1 MFIEN
6 DFLHRIPRGKKALNE
21 LFNLDSNS
29 KNLNQQTNIKDKFIG
44 ETLIKLNDEEKNT
57 YLNIMIGEL
66 SLYKYEKSEAIS
78 RNSMNAGISS
88 SKNLLYN
95 FLEKY
100 LMEISYITDKE
111 KRDDKIREVYEWY
124 KEKKKLG
131 KDLQTLT
138 YESYKDKNEVDEQEY

>member
-21 LFNLDSNS
+21 LLNLDSNS

-78 RNSMNAGISS
+78 RNSMNSGYFS
-88 SKNLLYN
+88 SKIY
-95 FLEKY
+95 
-100 LMEISYITDKE
+100 YI
-111 KRDDKIREVYEWY
+111 IFW
-124 KEKKKLG
+124 
-131 KDLQTLT
+131 
-138 YESYKDKNEVDEQEY
+138 KNI

>member
-6 DFLHRIPRGKKALNE
+6 DFLHRIPRGKKALSE
-21 LFNLDSNS
+21 LLNLDSNS

-95 FLEKY
+95 FL
-100 LMEISYITDKE
+100 
-111 KRDDKIREVYEWY
+111 
-124 KEKKKLG
+124 
-131 KDLQTLT
+131 
-138 YESYKDKNEVDEQEY
+138 